1 MSKYVANHLRSRQKA
16 WNVATQKRLAMITTM
31 LNSAKSMKM
40 LGLTGEMKSKVTAL
54 RNEEIQTSKKLRW
67 MMVAYNASGE
77 FAFDYFPA
85 ILMARPANALGIFAP
100 VVTLVLSAMVVMYK
114 YQKGLDTET
123 VFTTT
128 ALLSMVTHP
137 ANMVMTIIPR
147 AVASLA
153 NFERVQRYLL
163 ESSRSDQRQVF
174 PGGSASHFIDDQGP
188 AVLLQRVTI
197 QPDHKLPPIF
207 QDVDLKIGKG
217 AIVMCSGRV
226 GAGKTTLA
234 RAILGEV
241 SPSGGT
247 ISISI
252 RRGGLCSQV
261 PWLPSI
267 TIKDVIRGSSPIHDD
282 DDRWYETIVDA
293 CGLRND
299 FANMLEGNSTQIGSR
314 GLNLSGGQRQRLVSS
329 SHSDERTSNY

>member
-1 MSKYVANHLRSRQKA
+1 
-16 WNVATQKRLAMITTM
+16 
-31 LNSAKSMKM
+31 
-40 LGLTGEMKSKVTAL
+40 
-54 RNEEIQTSKKLRW
+54 
-67 MMVAYNASGE
+67 
-77 FAFDYFPA
+77 
-85 ILMARPANALGIFAP
+85 
-100 VVTLVLSAMVVMYK
+100 MVVMYK

-174 PGGSASHFIDDQGP
+174 TGGSASRFIDNQAQ

-197 QPDHKLPPIF
+197 QPHSKLPPIL
-207 QDVDLKIGKG
+207 QDVDLEISKG

-226 GAGKTTLA
+226 GAGKTTLI

-241 SPSGGT
+241 TPSCGT
-247 ISISI
+247 ISILTK
-252 RRGGLCSQV
+252 RVGLCTQI
-261 PWLPSI
+261 PWLPSG
-267 TIKDVIRGSSPIHDD
+267 TTKDVIRGSSPIHGD

-299 FANMLEGNSTQIGSR
+299 IANMPEADSTQIGSR
-314 GLNLSGGQRQRLVSS
+314 GLNLSGGQRQRLVSL
-329 SHSDERTSNY
+329 SHSDKRTSNY